1 MLRSATYLRRVRR
14 AVTTAALITAA
25 VTGLAAAP
33 AGAYVYWSAPSTGT
47 IARANLDGSGVDLAW
62 VTDLLNP
69 LQLALGPNGE
79 YMYFGRAGTP
89 DGPPGAFGR
98 VGLDGTGA
106 NDYFAIQT
114 DFDQYAQEGF
124 VAANASHLYGSEE
137 YYNPSTPPSMGW
149 AIGEANLDG
158 TGFEDGVHAVST
170 KLTAVAANN
179 SDLYWANANNT
190 IGRAAVAGGAA
201 DQSFMTG
208 VDDVTSLAVGVN
220 GEYIYWSS
228 SNGTI
233 GRADLDGTGVDND
246 FITGADAPHA
256 VAVTAENIYWT
267 NSNGTIGRADLDG
280 SSVDQAWI
288 ANAPG
293 AWGLAVN
300 DGPPGV
306 ASANPSSLSFGS
318 ATAHQNGSSQIV
330 TITNTGHGVLAIT
343 GVALTGGDT
352 SDYSVYESTCTTDLQ
367 IEPGASCYFHVL
379 FAPTAAGKRPA
390 TITISSVEQTAPLQ
404 ITLTGRGSGV
414 IAPKASVSGLRSGRP
429 KLAFTLAAVAGSS
442 DFKMITVT
450 LPRGLAFANVTGSLS
465 ALSVTDGAHQA
476 DLASASGSTN
486 RLTLKLTTAT
496 NRAAISIASPELV
509 IDRSLRK
516 QARSG
521 RRLILQF
528 QLTVSAGHPP
538 VSHLTIQTITGRTL
552 KLP

>member
-1 MLRSATYLRRVRR
+1 MFRSAVPPRRVRR
-14 AVTTAALITAA
+14 ALTAVALTTVA
-25 VTGLAAAP
+25 VTGLTAAP

-47 IARANLDGSGVDLAW
+47 IARANLDGTGVDLAW

-106 NDYFAIQT
+106 NDYFAIET

-158 TGFEDGVHAVST
+158 TGFQDGVHAVST

-190 IGRAAVAGGAA
+190 IGRAAVTGGAA
-201 DQSFMTG
+201 DQTFMTA
-208 VDDVTSLAVGVN
+208 VNDVSSLALGVN

-228 SNGTI
+228 GNGTI
-233 GRADLDGTGVDND
+233 GRANLDGTGVEND
-246 FITGADAPHA
+246 FIIGADAPHA

-267 NSNGTIGRADLDG
+267 NSNGTIGRANLNG
-280 SSVDQAWI
+280 SDVEQKWI

-306 ASANPSSLSFGS
+306 ASATPSSLSFGS
-318 ATAHQNGSSQIV
+318 ATAHQNGNSQIV
-330 TITNTGHGVLAIT
+330 TITNTGHGVLSIT
-343 GVALTGGDT
+343 GIALTKGDT
-352 SDYSVYESTCTTDLQ
+352 SDYSLYESTCTTNLQ
-367 IEPGASCYFHVL
+367 IEPGGSCYFHVL
-379 FAPTAAGKRPA
+379 FAPTAAGRRTA
-390 TITISSVEQTAPLQ
+390 TITVSSVEQTAPLQ
-404 ITLTGRGSGV
+404 ITLAGRGSGV
-414 IAPKASVSGLRSGRP
+414 IAPKTSISGLKTGRP
-429 KLAFTLAAVAGSS
+429 KLAFTLAAVAGSR
-442 DFKMITVT
+442 DFKTIAVM
-450 LPRGLAFANVTGSLS
+450 LPRGLAFANVAANLG
-465 ALSVTDGAHQA
+465 ALSVTDAARQA

-496 NRAAISIASPELV
+496 SRVMIAIASPELV
-509 IDRSLRK
+509 IDRAVRK

-521 RRLILQF
+521 RRLMLQF
-528 QLTVSAGHPP
+528 RLTVSAGHPP
-538 VSHLTIQTITGRTL
+538 LSHLTIETITGKTL